1 MTPAGRKLIQVFS
14 LFELAVRMRGD
25 CCLNAVGILTILVS
39 GEVHVQKQCK
49 QQLFVRIAATQITDN
64 GVE

>member
-1 MTPAGRKLIQVFS
+1 MHGSMPQFKTKSS
-14 LFELAVRMRGD
+14 LEEAP
-25 CCLNAVGILTILVS
+25 ILTILLS